1 MAQVAGGPRPPKVG
15 FIHTTPPTIGM
26 VERYMKEC
34 LPGTVYVHVYDGNV
48 KIDNFRSPIGQT
60 PKANLLRFAV
70 FADQL
75 ERAGCDLIAS
85 CCSLMPRA
93 TAFAAQVVSVPFIQL
108 DAVILDRAVAQ
119 FQRIG
124 VINTTAYTVPYLEEG
139 LRDRAARLGK
149 QIQIEFSN
157 TESALDLFNAGELEE
172 HDRIVLRDV
181 RKLSEQGVDCVLM
194 GQIPFALMDQKLEGL
209 SLRVPVLYAGREAFQ
224 RVKDLLEKRADV
236 SRGAP

>member
-1 MAQVAGGPRPPKVG
+1 MAQVEGGRLPVKVG

-34 LPGTVYVHVYDGNV
+34 LPGTDYVHLYDGNV
-48 KIDNFRSPIGQT
+48 KIDNFRSPIGLT

-75 ERAGCDLIAS
+75 ERAGCDLIVC

-119 FQRIG
+119 FTRIG
-124 VINTTAYTVPYLEEG
+124 VFTTTPYTVPYLEEG

-149 QIQIEFSN
+149 HIQIELST
-157 TESALDLFNAGELEE
+157 TESALDLFNAGKFEE

-181 RKLSEQGVDCVLM
+181 RTLSEQGVDCVLM

-209 SLRVPVLYAGREAFQ
+209 GLRIPVLYAGREAFQ
-224 RVKDLLEKRADV
+224 RVKELLDKRADTP
-236 SRGAP
+236 REAR

>member
-1 MAQVAGGPRPPKVG
+1 
-15 FIHTTPPTIGM
+15 
-26 VERYMKEC
+26 
-34 LPGTVYVHVYDGNV
+34 
-48 KIDNFRSPIGQT
+48 
-60 PKANLLRFAV
+60 
-70 FADQL
+70 
-75 ERAGCDLIAS
+75 
-85 CCSLMPRA
+85 
-93 TAFAAQVVSVPFIQL
+93 VPFIQL

-181 RKLSEQGVDCVLM
+181 RKLSEKGVDCVLM

-209 SLRVPVLYAGREAFQ
+209 GLRVPVMYAGREAFQ

>member
-1 MAQVAGGPRPPKVG
+1 MAQVAGGPKAAKVG

-34 LPGTVYVHVYDGNV
+34 LPGTTFVHIYDGNV

-60 PKANLLRFAV
+60 PKRNLLRFAV
-70 FADQL
+70 FASEL
-75 ERAGCDLIAS
+75 EQAGCDPIVS

-108 DAVILDRAVAQ
+108 DAVILDRAAAQ

-124 VINTTAYTVPYLEEG
+124 VINTTPYTVPYVEEG
-139 LRDRAARLGK
+139 LRERAARLGK
-149 QIQIEFSN
+149 QIQLEFSN
-157 TESALDLFNAGELEE
+157 TESALELFNAGQLEE

-181 RKLSEQGVDCVLM
+181 RRLAERGMDCVLM
-194 GQIPFALMDQKLEGL
+194 GQIPFGLMDRKLESLGL
-209 SLRVPVLYAGREAFQ
+209 KVPVLYAGREAFQ
-224 RVKDLLEKRADV
+224 RVRELLEERA
-236 SRGAP
+236 G